1 MITQDTKELL
11 KFNAHGVSP
20 ADIYKEACEAAN
32 KAVDTFYAQH
42 GEPMYCGF
50 GDVKIVPARGTLV
63 KYLKDIKI
71 GSNGWNG
78 GWRISSY
85 DIMRGHKLCHTQ
97 SMSIKEEAC
106 DAFAK
111 VLEKYGITAY
121 SQSRAD

>member
-20 ADIYKEACEAAN
+20 ADIYKEGCEAG
-32 KAVDTFYAQH
+32 KLAVDIFYAQH
-42 GEPMYCGF
+42 GEPLYCGF
-50 GDVKIVPARGTLV
+50 GDVKIVPARGSFV

-85 DIMRGHKLCHTQ
+85 DIMRGHDLCGTQ

>member
-20 ADIYKEACEAAN
+20 AEIYREACESACR
-32 KAVDTFYAQH
+32 AVDDHYAKH
-42 GEPMYCGF
+42 GETLYCGF
-50 GDVKIVPARGTLV
+50 GTVVIRPARGSFV
-63 KYLKDIKI
+63 KFLKDNKI
-71 GSNGWNG
+71 GDNGYNG

-85 DIMRGHKLCHTQ
+85 DIMRSHKLCGTQ
-97 SMSIKEEAC
+97 SMSLKEEAC

-111 VLEKYGITAY
+111 VLEKYGMTAY

>member
-1 MITQDTKELL
+1 MLEDTKTLV
-11 KFNAHGVSP
+11 KFTAAGYEP
-20 ADIYKEACEAAN
+20 ADIYREAREAAT
-32 KAVDTFYAQH
+32 KAVDDFYAKH

-50 GDVKIVPARGTLV
+50 GNVNIRPARGPFV
-63 KYLKDIKI
+63 KYLKDNKI

-78 GWRISSY
+78 GWSISSY
-85 DIMRGHKLCHTQ
+85 DIMRGHDLCGTQ

-111 VLEKYGITAY
+111 VLEKYGMTAY